1 MKRILAMFM
10 IITVLLAIPSYS
22 TAVSLELTAEEEE
35 WILNNPVI
43 YYAPDPSYAPY
54 EHFVDGSLKGI
65 VPDMMREIELISG
78 LNIEIVQL
86 DSWGTVIEHAKAG
99 TVDLIFAAKTKQRK
113 KYLEFTDT
121 VIGYPNI
128 IVSNTSYNEDITIDS
143 LDNYSIAY
151 LKDFA
156 IEEYLGLIYPEA
168 NVVGYDDIEKALKD
182 VSMGR
187 VDTMLGDIGQLSYY
201 ISKLKISNIKI
212 HEESSYYYDL
222 RFAVTK
228 EQKILRSI
236 LDKSLAVIDSEDR
249 ERIIRKWVTIEDS
262 RSLSDESKRFL
273 SVFGVLVTIVFIAIA
288 NWNRTLRKQV
298 EHKTNDLNAL
308 NKELE
313 DKVTART
320 QLLKETNEELE
331 VSMEDL
337 LKTQEKL
344 LEAQRFAM
352 LGELIVG
359 VAHELNTPIGNS
371 LTSATY
377 MTDKTNDLS
386 MQMIRN
392 ELSFKDVAGYAD
404 MALQS
409 NQLIVNSLERAT
421 KIIDRFKALESSQWG
436 GRKEVI
442 DLGKTIENIIC
453 NAGNLDSR
461 LASYEIVYAG
471 TNIMMLTSAVWINEI
486 FDNLF
491 VNTLLHGYFGLER
504 GKIIIKLYE
513 AQESLVIAYEDRG
526 QGISADNMEKI
537 QMPFFTTSQDSEHIG
552 LGLSIISNLI
562 TREMNGKIE
571 ITSEYDKFTR
581 VVMTFPTANKLP

>member
-1 MKRILAMFM
+1 MKKILVIFM
-10 IITVLLAIPSYS
+10 LIAVLFTIPSYT
-22 TAVSLELTAEEEE
+22 TAVALDLTAEEEA

-65 VPDMMREIELISG
+65 VPDMIKEIELISG
-78 LNIEIVQL
+78 LDIEVVQL

-99 TVDLIFAAKTKQRK
+99 TVDLIFASKTKQRK
-113 KYLEFTDT
+113 KYLDFTDT

-128 IVSNTSYNEDITIDS
+128 IVSNTSYSEDITIDT

-151 LKDFA
+151 LNSFA

-168 NVVGYDDIEKALKD
+168 NMIGYDDVEKALKD

-201 ISKLKISNIKI
+201 ISKMKILNIKI
-212 HEESSYYYDL
+212 HEESPYYYDL

-228 EQKILRSI
+228 DQEILRGI
-236 LDKSLAVIDSEDR
+236 LDKSLLVIDSEDR

-273 SVFGVLVTIVFIAIA
+273 SVFGVLMTILFIVIG
-288 NWNRTLRKQV
+288 NWNRSLRKQV
-298 EHKTNDLNAL
+298 AHKTNDLNAL

-313 DKVTART
+313 DKVIART
-320 QLLKETNEELE
+320 QLLEETNEELE

-337 LKTQEKL
+337 LRTQEKL

-377 MTDKTNDLS
+377 MTDKTNELS

-409 NQLIVNSLERAT
+409 NQMIVNSLERAT

-442 DLGKTIENIIC
+442 DLGKTIEEIIY
-453 NAGNLDSR
+453 NVGTLDSR

-471 TNIMMLTSAVWINEI
+471 TNVRMLTSAAWMNEI

-491 VNTLLHGYFGLER
+491 VNSLLHGYLGLEK
-504 GKIIIKLYE
+504 GK
-513 AQESLVIAYEDRG
+513 
-526 QGISADNMEKI
+526 
-537 QMPFFTTSQDSEHIG
+537 
-552 LGLSIISNLI
+552 LS
-562 TREMNGKIE
+562 
-571 ITSEYDKFTR
+571 
-581 VVMTFPTANKLP
+581 